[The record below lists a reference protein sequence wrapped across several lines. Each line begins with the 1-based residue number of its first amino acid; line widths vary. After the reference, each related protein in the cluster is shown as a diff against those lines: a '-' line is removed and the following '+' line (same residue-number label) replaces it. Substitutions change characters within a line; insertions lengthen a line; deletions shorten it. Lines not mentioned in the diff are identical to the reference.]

1 MEQTSVSN
9 FYRLSTEV
17 ADGDI
22 TVLDGP
28 CVLKGVHFSVAR
40 VGVTATNFVLKD
52 GSDLLFK
59 LYPGTYQ
66 MYAGGS
72 SGILIPGLGIRV
84 SDSLKFS
91 TSANSANPLK
101 CVNVFYQA

>member
-22 TVLDGP
+22 TVLGGP
-28 CVLKGVHFSVAR
+28 CVLKGVHFSVADN
-40 VGVTATNFVLKD
+40 VTSVITFVLKD
-52 GSDLLFK
+52 GSDVLFT

-66 MYAGGS
+66 NFGGGS
-72 SGILIPGLGIRV
+72 SVRLIPGLGIRV

-91 TSANSANPLK
+91 TSAPTAKPLK
-101 CVNVFYQA
+101 CVNIFYQA